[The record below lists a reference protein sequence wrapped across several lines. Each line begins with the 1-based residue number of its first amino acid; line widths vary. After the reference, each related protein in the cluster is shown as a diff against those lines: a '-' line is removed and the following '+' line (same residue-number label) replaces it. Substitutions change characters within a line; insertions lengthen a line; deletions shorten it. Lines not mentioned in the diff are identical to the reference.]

1 MKSHRN
7 QSAKTGRRAHV
18 HLLNTPDVAAYA
30 IPPKV
35 LEDRLRGLAKV
46 LRLDL
51 AVTESHE
58 LAEVTDAMREATVL
72 VGFDLPTERV
82 GELPSLRW
90 IHLISA
96 GVDHLLPLD
105 WLPSRVVMTNSS
117 GVHSDLAGEY
127 AAGALLMLNIGMARH
142 ATNQRAGRWS
152 QVFNSPI
159 RGKTVVLIG
168 VGAIGGSA
176 AMHAKRLGLRVL
188 GVRRSRKRHRYV
200 DEVFGP
206 EKLHA
211 ILPRADFVVVTA
223 PLTPETR
230 HLIGQ
235 RELDLLP
242 PHAGVVNMSR
252 AALVDYEAL
261 GRKLE
266 RGELRGAIVDV
277 CDPEPLPPDAALWR
291 VRDLLITPHIS
302 SDPLDYV
309 DRTIAIIA
317 DNLRRLFLGRPLR
330 NRVGRDRGY

>member
-7 QSAKTGRRAHV
+7 QATKSPRCAHV
-18 HLLNTPDVAAYA
+18 HLLNASDIAAYA
-30 IPPKV
+30 IPAKA

-51 AVTESHE
+51 AVTESHD

-72 VGFDLPTERV
+72 VGFNLPTDRV
-82 GELPSLRW
+82 GELANLRW

-105 WLPSRVVMTNSS
+105 WLPPRVVMTNSS
-117 GVHSDLAGEY
+117 GVHADLAGEY
-127 AAGALLMLNIGMARH
+127 AACALLMLNVGMPRH
-142 ATNQRAGRWS
+142 ATNQRAGRWD
-152 QVFNSPI
+152 QVFNAPI

-168 VGAIGGSA
+168 VGAIGGAA

-188 GVRRSRKRHRYV
+188 GVRRSRTRHRYV
-200 DEVFGP
+200 DEMFGP
-206 EKLHA
+206 GRLRA

-223 PLTPETR
+223 PLTPDTR

-252 AALVDYEAL
+252 AGLVDYEAL
-261 GRKLE
+261 GRKLA

-277 CDPEPLPPDAALWR
+277 CDPEPLPPDASLWR
-291 VRDLLITPHIS
+291 VRDLLITPHVS

-309 DRTIAIIA
+309 DRTMAIIA
-317 DNLRRLFLGRPLR
+317 DNLRRLCLGRPLR
-330 NRVGRDRGY
+330 NQVGRDRGY